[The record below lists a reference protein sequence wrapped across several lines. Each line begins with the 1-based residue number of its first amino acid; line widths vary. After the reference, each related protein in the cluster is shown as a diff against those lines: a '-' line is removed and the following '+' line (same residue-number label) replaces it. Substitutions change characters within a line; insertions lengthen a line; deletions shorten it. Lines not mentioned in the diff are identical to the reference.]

1 MGYFFRQID
10 NMSWFVCGTIIH
22 KQGFTAAYNTPLDFG
37 HIATDTGYTFGGYST
52 SYTVHQRLVNKFDW
66 WIAIFFLYNNRVLN
80 AWKRYFHHSLCP
92 SARLRLHSTH
102 RRTYRNNA
110 LVKILKCGKYY
121 QICCG
126 YSARVSSGGCRL
138 PLLLSHHNV
147 LATGSLGGMHVLQ
160 WSMCAQ
166 GHFWPFIQIIQ

>member
-1 MGYFFRQID
+1 M
-10 NMSWFVCGTIIH
+10 FVVQLFINKDSLRHTTLLWTSGILLRTR
-22 KQGFTAAYNTPLDFG
+22 GTPLE
-37 HIATDTGYTFGGYST
+37 ATPPHTLST
-52 SYTVHQRLVNKFDW
+52 KGWLTSSNGELL
-66 WIAIFFLYNNRVLN
+66 FFLYNSRVLN

-147 LATGSLGGMHVLQ
+147 LATGSLGGTNVLHMVNVC
-160 WSMCAQ
+160 S
-166 GHFWPFIQIIQ
+166 GSFLTFFQIIQ

>member
-1 MGYFFRQID
+1 M
-10 NMSWFVCGTIIH
+10 FVVQLFINKDSLRLTTLLWTSGILLRTR
-22 KQGFTAAYNTPLDFG
+22 GTPLE
-37 HIATDTGYTFGGYST
+37 ATPPHTLST
-52 SYTVHQRLVNKFDW
+52 KGWLTSSIGELL
-66 WIAIFFLYNNRVLN
+66 FFLYNSRVLN

-166 GHFWPFIQIIQ
+166 GHF